1 MQAEPHDELADLLK
15 EERALILLG
24 AWADLQ
30 ALAPH
35 KERCLRALDGGGP
48 ERLEPLAAGLARN
61 QALLR
66 AALDGLRDA
75 TRRRAALA
83 SARKGLVTYNASGT
97 RAELPTAPPRFERKA

>member
-1 MQAEPHDELADLLK
+1 MAADPHADLARLLE
-15 EERALILLG
+15 EERGLILSG

-30 ALAPH
+30 TLAPRT
-35 KERCLRALDGGGP
+35 ERCLLRLEAGGP
-48 ERLEPLAAGLARN
+48 ERLGPLAAGLARN

-75 TRRRAALA
+75 TRRRAALV
-83 SARKGLVTYNASGT
+83 SARKGLVTYSASGT